1 MKKIPAHI
9 KSGSSQI
16 QKQVIDAGN
25 LALLVVQCQYPKL
38 NRQQKRKKKAYKF
51 QKKHPSIVERSVR
64 EAKLRFVERQLLESK
79 VSGDDMNLSIE
90 REHIIPY
97 VCSPIFVPPCNNA
110 VPPKHRK
117 AFRNGIGRKNVPSTN
132 TYTEK
137 LYPLTQYQV
146 QRRRRPYLQFFETA
160 EIRAFLK
167 SKRVPK
173 PIKENKWF
181 KALKANRP

>member
-16 QKQVIDAGN
+16 QKQIIDAVN

-64 EAKLRFVERQLLESK
+64 EAKLRFVEQLLESK

-97 VCSPIFVPPCNNA
+97 VCSPILFHLA
-110 VPPKHRK
+110 IMLFHQSIERLL
-117 AFRNGIGRKNVPSTN
+117 GMELE
-132 TYTEK
+132 EK
-137 LYPLTQYQV
+137 MSQAQTLIQKKFTH
-146 QRRRRPYLQFFETA
+146 
-160 EIRAFLK
+160 
-167 SKRVPK
+167 
-173 PIKENKWF
+173 
-181 KALKANRP
+181 